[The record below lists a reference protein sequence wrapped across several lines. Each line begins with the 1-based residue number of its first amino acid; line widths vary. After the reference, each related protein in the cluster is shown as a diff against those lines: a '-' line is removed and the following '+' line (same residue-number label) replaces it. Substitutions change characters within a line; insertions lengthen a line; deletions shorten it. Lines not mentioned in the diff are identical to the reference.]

1 MQEPDDFEPV
11 DNCITSVLGQEVELT
26 DEFKANYEKWLEREV
41 FGTNIQWEQL
51 LGNKHLYCKLNLAV
65 VVFLQDGRDTIDKKA
80 ILISF

>member
-1 MQEPDDFEPV
+1 M
-11 DNCITSVLGQEVELT
+11 ELT

-65 VVFLQDGRDTIDKKA
+65 CFLEEEDN
-80 ILISF
+80 

>member
-1 MQEPDDFEPV
+1 M
-11 DNCITSVLGQEVELT
+11 ELT